1 MRADADPTTE
11 VTRQHDWAG
20 SLLDASGRVA
30 LVAMATAWV
39 VVLGLMGRHRIY
51 VSHDTL
57 ISYAHVWYVS
67 QRLWHGHGLPLHMPV
82 LSYGHALAF
91 PYGLVPW
98 ATAAL
103 LRPIAGDWIVTLW
116 LILGTAGLA
125 AATFWAFPE
134 LRRGW
139 WAAAVLLNP
148 ALVSSPVI
156 GQLPFVWAAAF
167 LIVAV
172 GAWRRGQRRLAV
184 VAAILAQVSHP
195 AIVFPLTAA
204 VVLARLRWEP
214 DRRGLMRAYALT
226 LPFVGAALAMTFAS
240 PVFGDIP
247 LSTELSTFVGTI
259 APRCLVI
266 VVPVALLLV
275 RRVRR
280 RGGELGVAALLI
292 AANIGLG
299 PSLGMPWA
307 WGALERTPD
316 HRMERFTASPAF
328 VPGAVYRVL
337 RIADGKVAMYQTLRA
352 GGRLDSE
359 FFPESI
365 ARHSWA
371 DAAAYSRFLRQR
383 HVNFVMIW
391 RGYDR
396 RYATNEHALLEQ
408 LAARH
413 ECSRQVV
420 EVQLHGRTPDYDLYR
435 VRRSCS

>member
-1 MRADADPTTE
+1 MRDAQLMTDAAH
-11 VTRQHDWAG
+11 RRDWVG
-20 SLLDASGRVA
+20 SVLDHSGRVA
-30 LVAMATAWV
+30 TVAVATAWA
-39 VVLGLMGRHRIY
+39 VVLASMARHRIY

-67 QRLWHGHGLPLHMPV
+67 ERLWHGHGLPLHMSV
-82 LSYGHALAF
+82 LSSGHALAF

-98 ATAAL
+98 MTAAL
-103 LRPIAGDWIVTLW
+103 LRPLAGDWIVTLW
-116 LILGTAGLA
+116 LIVGTVGLI

-139 WAAAVLLNP
+139 WAAGVMLNP

-156 GQLPFVWAAAF
+156 GQLPFVWAGAM
-167 LIVAV
+167 LVVAI
-172 GAWRRGQRRLAV
+172 GAWRRGKRALAV
-184 VAAILAQVSHP
+184 VAAILAQVTHP
-195 AIVFPLTAA
+195 AIVFPLSVA

-214 DRRGLMRAYALT
+214 DRRGLLRSYALT

-240 PVFGDIP
+240 PVFRDIP
-247 LSTELSTFVGTI
+247 LSTQLSTFIGTI
-259 APRCLVI
+259 APRCLVV
-266 VVPVALLLV
+266 VVPVTLLLV
-275 RRVRR
+275 RKARR
-280 RGGELGVAALLI
+280 RGAEIGMAALLI
-292 AANIGLG
+292 AANIGMG

-307 WGALERTPD
+307 WGALKRTPD
-316 HRMERFTASPAF
+316 RRMEQFTSSPAF

-365 ARHSWA
+365 ARRSWPDTA
-371 DAAAYSRFLRQR
+371 SYSRFLRGR
-383 HVNFVMIW
+383 HVDFVMIW

-396 RYATNEHALLEQ
+396 RYTTDEHALLERM
-408 LAARH
+408 ADGS
-413 ECSRQVV
+413 ECNPQVV
-420 EVQLHGRTPDYDLYR
+420 EVRLHQRTADYDLYR